1 MRNAY
6 TNFGTRQTPQ
16 SQPIPNSNQVL
27 NNAGGYAYQVDKW
40 DALQRFLILG
50 SEGGT
55 YYVSEAQLTQE
66 NANLVID
73 CVKEDGIQVVDRII
87 DVSHAGRAMKND
99 PALFALAIAASIGDK
114 FTRQH
119 ALASLPTVARIFT
132 HLAHFA
138 EYAQQ
143 FRGWGRGLREA
154 IAAWYN
160 DMDASRLTYQM
171 VKYRQRDGW
180 THADMLR
187 LAHPKPATEYHNW
200 LYGWAVGKQ
209 DESTLILGHEKFA
222 DDNDPRALIGG
233 FKAAQFAE
241 TVSQVLPLIRKHNLT
256 REMIPTQFLKS
267 SQVWQAL
274 FNKGKMPT
282 HALIRNLGN
291 MSASGF
297 LTEQKFEVMNE
308 ITEALTNRER
318 IQKSRLHPLAILQA
332 MKMYELGR
340 GRHNEWDVAQP
351 VINALDEAFYLAFD
365 NIEPTG
371 KRILLACDVSGSMGS
386 SISGMQTIS
395 CAEGVGALAL
405 VTAATEKY
413 SMIRGFTAGNE
424 GYRWGRRGSL
434 SGFIDLKIHPRMRL
448 TEAIRNVR
456 DRNFGATDCALPM
469 VWAGNNKAEF
479 DAFVVLTDNETW
491 AGDIHPTQALD
502 RYNREMGRNAKL
514 VVVSMTATPFSIAD
528 PNRSDMLDVVGFDTS
543 TPAAI
548 ANFLREGD

>member
-171 VKYRQRDGW
+171 VKYRQRDG
-180 THADMLR
+180 
-187 LAHPKPATEYHNW
+187 
-200 LYGWAVGKQ
+200 
-209 DESTLILGHEKFA
+209 
-222 DDNDPRALIGG
+222 
-233 FKAAQFAE
+233 
-241 TVSQVLPLIRKHNLT
+241 
-256 REMIPTQFLKS
+256 
-267 SQVWQAL
+267 
-274 FNKGKMPT
+274 
-282 HALIRNLGN
+282 
-291 MSASGF
+291 
-297 LTEQKFEVMNE
+297 
-308 ITEALTNRER
+308 
-318 IQKSRLHPLAILQA
+318 
-332 MKMYELGR
+332 
-340 GRHNEWDVAQP
+340 
-351 VINALDEAFYLAFD
+351 
-365 NIEPTG
+365 
-371 KRILLACDVSGSMGS
+371 
-386 SISGMQTIS
+386 
-395 CAEGVGALAL
+395 
-405 VTAATEKY
+405 
-413 SMIRGFTAGNE
+413 
-424 GYRWGRRGSL
+424 
-434 SGFIDLKIHPRMRL
+434 
-448 TEAIRNVR
+448 
-456 DRNFGATDCALPM
+456 
-469 VWAGNNKAEF
+469 
-479 DAFVVLTDNETW
+479 
-491 AGDIHPTQALD
+491 
-502 RYNREMGRNAKL
+502 
-514 VVVSMTATPFSIAD
+514 
-528 PNRSDMLDVVGFDTS
+528 
-543 TPAAI
+543 
-548 ANFLREGD
+548 